1 MTEPAENTNIHTG
14 ILRCMLAAEDSYAYW
29 RRVDTSVPP
38 AVRPKQAFEQR
49 WFGTK
54 SEARAQ
60 ILIRSMVTRFDAY
73 PEALTL
79 LQRLGQVSSKLRP
92 LICHVHTQLGDP
104 IYRRFTG
111 EYLPMRRDQG
121 HTTIDRETVA
131 RWVDTLEPGR
141 WSASTCIKFGSN
153 MLATAYEAGVVAG
166 RRDPRNVALGPI
178 PDAAVG
184 YFLYLLRGVKIDGSL
199 TENPYLRSLGVTS
212 ESFGAIAPR
221 IPGIRF
227 TEVAGLV
234 ELTFLE
240 PSLTAWG
247 LKYLEVR

>member
-1 MTEPAENTNIHTG
+1 MPSENDNIHTG

-38 AVRPKQAFEQR
+38 AERPQQAFEER

-60 ILIRSMVTRFDAY
+60 ILIRSMVLRFDAY
-73 PEALTL
+73 PEALAL
-79 LQRLGQVSSKLRP
+79 LQRLGQVPSNLRP

-111 EYLPMRRDQG
+111 EYLPMRREQG
-121 HTTIDRETVA
+121 HTTVDRETVA

-153 MLATAYEAGVVAG
+153 MLATAYEAGLVG
-166 RRDPRNVALGPI
+166 RRDPRNLALGSI
-178 PDAAVG
+178 PDPALG
-184 YFLYLLRGVKIDGSL
+184 YFLYLLRSVKIEGSL
-199 TENPYLRSLGVTS
+199 IDNPYLRSLGVAPAT
-212 ESFGAIAPR
+212 FGAVASR
-221 IPGIRF
+221 SPGIRF
-227 TEVAGLV
+227 AELAGV
-234 ELTFLE
+234 VDLTFLE
-240 PSLTAWG
+240 PSLTEWG